1 MNLSVG
7 QGDLG
12 ATPLQLAVAY
22 AALGN
27 GGDVVRPHLA
37 DRTENALGE
46 VTSVIDPAP
55 SRQIEISE
63 ETRTTI
69 IEGLRAAAM
78 EPGGTS
84 YEIFGG
90 FPVDIAGKTGTAE
103 KTDQEDQSWYAAI
116 APYDDPKYVVVTTV
130 ERGGFGA
137 EAAAPAAC
145 QILVACPRREEHLQY
160 RVDSVATSAD

>member
-37 DRTENALGE
+37 DRIENALGE
-46 VTSVIDPAP
+46 VTSEIDPAP
-55 SRQIEISE
+55 SRELDISP
-63 ETRTTI
+63 ETRTVI
-69 IEGLRAAAM
+69 MDGLHAAAM

-84 YEIFGG
+84 YPIFGG
-90 FPVDIAGKTGTAE
+90 FPVDGRRKDRNGR
-103 KTDQEDQSWYAAI
+103 
-116 APYDDPKYVVVTTV
+116 DDGSGGPVLV
-130 ERGGFGA
+130 RGDRSLRQA
-137 EAAAPAAC
+137 
-145 QILVACPRREEHLQY
+145 R
-160 RVDSVATSAD
+160 SSSS